1 MNAEVYA
8 KIMTVVAIHCNDRD
22 YQKIER
28 FMSDY
33 LVEKEE

>member
-1 MNAEVYA
+1 MNAKVYA
-8 KIMTVVAIHCNDRD
+8 KIMTVVSMNCNDRD

-33 LVEKEE
+33 LLEEEE

>member
-1 MNAEVYA
+1 MNAKVYA
-8 KIMTVVAIHCNDRD
+8 KIMTVVANNCNDRD

-33 LVEKEE
+33 LLEEDE

>member
-1 MNAEVYA
+1 MNAKIYA
-8 KIMTVVAIHCNDRD
+8 KIMTVVARHCNDRD

-33 LVEKEE
+33 LLEDE